1 MVADIYEGLV
11 EDFEKLNQAQNAHE
25 VLTVGMGQKS
35 FINNEKCKTKLWKLL
50 NKRTNTKN
58 YQKNQ
63 KFQTN
68 FRVTI

>member
-11 EDFEKLNQAQNAHE
+11 EDFEKLNQDQNTHE
-25 VLTVGMGQKS
+25 VLTVGVGQKL

-68 FRVTI
+68 FRATI

>member
-11 EDFEKLNQAQNAHE
+11 EDFEKLNQDQNTHE
-25 VLTVGMGQKS
+25 VLRVGVGQKS

-58 YQKNQ
+58 YQKN
-63 KFQTN
+63 
-68 FRVTI
+68 